1 MLSDSFKKMNSNQR
15 VIIKIA
21 LIGILSAL
29 CYVAVMFSIPIPS
42 PLGKPMIHFGN
53 LIVIIS
59 ALLFG
64 GPIGGISGAIGMGLY
79 DIFAGYDIW
88 SITRTIVLKLLM
100 GCIVGFIYNRLIK
113 KENNRANMIL
123 FILGSILLLVGIV
136 LMIVAIK
143 NGGLLKINDIGEKS
157 IDWPS
162 YVFSIINGVFL
173 ILVGILSRKM
183 PNQLKVASLA
193 TSIAIVINIFGEF
206 IYKVLKQAT
215 LGGSSFSYSVG
226 IGFLSIPATLINGT
240 ITLAII
246 LFIFLP
252 IENAIKKI
260 FSK

>member
-100 GCIVGFIYNRLIK
+100 GCIVGFI
-113 KENNRANMIL
+113 NNRANMIL
-123 FILGSILLLVGIV
+123 FILGSILLLVGIG

>member
-100 GCIVGFIYNRLIK
+100 GCIVGFTYNRLIK
-113 KENNRANMIL
+113 KENN
-123 FILGSILLLVGIV
+123 
-136 LMIVAIK
+136 
-143 NGGLLKINDIGEKS
+143 NDDYE
-157 IDWPS
+157 
-162 YVFSIINGVFL
+162 
-173 ILVGILSRKM
+173 
-183 PNQLKVASLA
+183 
-193 TSIAIVINIFGEF
+193 E
-206 IYKVLKQAT
+206 
-215 LGGSSFSYSVG
+215 
-226 IGFLSIPATLINGT
+226 
-240 ITLAII
+240 
-246 LFIFLP
+246 
-252 IENAIKKI
+252 
-260 FSK
+260 

>member
-1 MLSDSFKKMNSNQR
+1 
-15 VIIKIA
+15 
-21 LIGILSAL
+21 
-29 CYVAVMFSIPIPS
+29 
-42 PLGKPMIHFGN
+42 
-53 LIVIIS
+53 
-59 ALLFG
+59 
-64 GPIGGISGAIGMGLY
+64 
-79 DIFAGYDIW
+79 
-88 SITRTIVLKLLM
+88 
-100 GCIVGFIYNRLIK
+100 
-113 KENNRANMIL
+113 MIL
-123 FILGSILLLVGIV
+123 FILGSILLLVGIG

-252 IENAIKKI
+252 IENAIKKYLVNSPKIQTIIIENPYYIIGGVVWI
-260 FSK
+260 FIMSK